1 MPSQKQIKSQT
12 TANSQLQ
19 TSLVKDDQIHEELSV
34 AYLGSFAVDVC
45 LIDKSLH
52 NQIID
57 KNFCERLKKSF
68 CHDIHCYVQDDCL
81 RITVTADEF
90 TTILAHYFNMHHLS
104 HDLSSVKR

>member
-1 MPSQKQIKSQT
+1 MII
-12 TANSQLQ
+12 
-19 TSLVKDDQIHEELSV
+19 DDQIHKELSA
-34 AYLGSFAVDVC
+34 AYLESFTVDVC
-45 LIDKSLH
+45 LINRSLH

-90 TTILAHYFNMHHLS
+90 ATSLAHYFNTYYLN
-104 HDLSSVKR
+104 HDLNSVKRQDILSAIKQQIHLKISQAVC